1 MGGKGWEVT
10 NREFIFGNFQEKKK
24 SKHVSGMSGEN
35 PSLEGMWLVAV
46 KKGLRHLHANY

>member
-1 MGGKGWEVT
+1 MGGNQQRIHFWKFSGK
-10 NREFIFGNFQEKKK
+10 KKK